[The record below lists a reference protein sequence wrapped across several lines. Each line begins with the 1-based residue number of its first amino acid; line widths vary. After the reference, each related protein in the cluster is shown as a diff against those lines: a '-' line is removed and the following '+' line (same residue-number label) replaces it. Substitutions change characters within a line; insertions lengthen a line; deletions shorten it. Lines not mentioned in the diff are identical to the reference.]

1 MKAYSKAYYIQH
13 NKRVK
18 TQARIAYKINRKN
31 KLASASALSKLVH
44 ALNPESIKAKCRMW
58 YNKNKASK
66 QIKSKRYSK
75 LKYSQNPEPIKQ
87 KARRY
92 SAAIYSQNPVP
103 IKQRAKEHLAVIYS
117 QNPEP
122 QRKRAREYSSKSYKE
137 NPEPKRIKA
146 RECSQKNYIKNA
158 DSKKEMALKR
168 YHDNRKAIL
177 TLLRNDYVKNKYSK
191 RAIAR
196 LRNSLNKENRKRI
209 NRTYYERNFN
219 NVLYRMRSN
228 YALSS
233 PNNETK
239 EYYHDKIMEFIVNYP
254 DIVEKL
260 ISSINVNDNED
271 QSYDVKCRVASS
283 ILLES
288 VLKNRIHKI
297 GLLISTVNSVR
308 KYQLKDE
315 SDFGERY
322 HTQYSEPYYYD
333 SAYILPDDSNKI
345 NKAIPI
351 DANGKC
357 HIAALVAAKSDN
369 DDEDDEHQDE

>member
-1 MKAYSKAYYIQH
+1 
-13 NKRVK
+13 
-18 TQARIAYKINRKN
+18 
-31 KLASASALSKLVH
+31 
-44 ALNPESIKAKCRMW
+44 
-58 YNKNKASK
+58 
-66 QIKSKRYSK
+66 
-75 LKYSQNPEPIKQ
+75 
-87 KARRY
+87 
-92 SAAIYSQNPVP
+92 
-103 IKQRAKEHLAVIYS
+103 
-117 QNPEP
+117 
-122 QRKRAREYSSKSYKE
+122 
-137 NPEPKRIKA
+137 
-146 RECSQKNYIKNA
+146 
-158 DSKKEMALKR
+158 MALKR

-177 TLLRNDYVKNKYSK
+177 TWLRNEYVKNKYSK
-191 RAIAR
+191 RAITR
-196 LRNSLNKENRKRI
+196 LRNSLNKENRERI

-239 EYYHDKIMEFIVNYP
+239 EYYHDKIMEIIVNYP

-271 QSYDVKCRVASS
+271 HQSCDVKCRVASI

-297 GLLISTVNSVR
+297 GLISTVNSVR

-333 SAYILPDDSNKI
+333 SAYFFPDNTKKI
-345 NKAIPI
+345 GKAIPV
-351 DANGKC
+351 DAITLLHLLQQNQTKMTMMMS
-357 HIAALVAAKSDN
+357 IKMSNRIKTKTRKADA
-369 DDEDDEHQDE
+369 